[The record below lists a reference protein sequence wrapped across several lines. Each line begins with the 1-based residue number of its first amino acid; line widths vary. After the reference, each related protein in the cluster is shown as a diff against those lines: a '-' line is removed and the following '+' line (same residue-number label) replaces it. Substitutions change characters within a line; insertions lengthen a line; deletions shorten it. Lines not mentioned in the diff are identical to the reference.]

1 MLHHLLV
8 DVSDVRCELL
18 VAQILVGVCSAHS
31 GGNTL
36 RNKQQHGACVDLSLS
51 NAVARVDR
59 PELTEYVTSQYSV
72 EKKAPA
78 RSRASAETSSA
89 LRCDAGLTTEC
100 GGRENASAALFESH
114 PA

>member
-1 MLHHLLV
+1 VLHHLLL

-18 VAQILVGVCSAHS
+18 VAQVLVRVCSAHS

-36 RNKQQHGACVDLSLS
+36 RDKQQHGACVDLALS

-72 EKKAPA
+72 EMKAPA
-78 RSRASAETSSA
+78 KVASERWDVVGPA
-89 LRCDAGLTTEC
+89 LRRRA
-100 GGRENASAALFESH
+100 H
-114 PA
+114 Y